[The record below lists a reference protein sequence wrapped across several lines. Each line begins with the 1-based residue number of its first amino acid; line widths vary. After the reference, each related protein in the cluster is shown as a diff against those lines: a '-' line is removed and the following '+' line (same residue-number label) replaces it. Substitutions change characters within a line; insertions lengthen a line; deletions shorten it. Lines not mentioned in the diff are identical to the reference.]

1 MHPRHCYAPASLP
14 ATRLRAIVL
23 ACAMLGAPSIR
34 AQEVQSA
41 APETATAT
49 ATKTETATSTATSTS
64 TSTATATATST
75 STSTSTSTASI
86 DQVTVVGS
94 RARNRTVFDSSV
106 PIDRFGAR
114 EVDNALA
121 SGDVGA
127 ALQALSPSINFP
139 RIESSGASD
148 SVRGIQL
155 RGLAPDQV
163 LVLINGKRRH
173 TSAVLDT
180 ESSFA
185 GTVPVDINAI
195 PPNAIDHIEILRD
208 GAGAQYGSDAVAGV
222 INIVLK
228 KARTGGAA
236 SVSYGANHTHF
247 DPTGQTL
254 TDGQSV
260 IVNADYGV
268 PLGDAGYFRFGAETR
283 RRSPTERAGPSDAGW
298 TSYNFTPADQALD
311 GKVVFKSGDSRQ
323 RNHYLFY
330 NTQLTLE
337 NGLDVY
343 SFATLNE
350 RTSDGSAYFRY
361 PGDPSNVL
369 ALYPNGYRP
378 VTNGD
383 KRDLSVV
390 AGVRGSA
397 GAWNWDASARH
408 GSDRFD
414 YGVSHSV
421 NASLGAASPTSF
433 HLAGFDF
440 RQDALNV
447 DATRSL
453 DIGLPAPLSLAVGA
467 EWMRE
472 RYTSSAGDPA
482 SYAAGGNTDA
492 PPGAQAGP
500 GLRPSDAYDGS
511 RQIRSVYADVETD
524 LTPRL
529 LVGAA
534 ARYSDYSDFGSAS
547 TGKLSSR
554 YKVTDNFLVR
564 GSLSNSFRAP
574 ALVQTGFRFATLN
587 FNADGTALQTAALLP
602 ASDALARSFGAQQL
616 KPEKS
621 TNVSLG
627 LAWKPAAAT
636 SLTVDA
642 YVIRIRDRITRSSD
656 LQSDAVTAYLAGAGR
671 SDIQS
676 VAYLANLLDTRTKG
690 LDVVLNHDLAFSK
703 GKLNLNA
710 ALNLNKTSL
719 DKVRQS
725 SAALANIDPSLSLL
739 TETSLFRIKH
749 ASPNSKLILGADWQ
763 AAGWGVQARATRFGE
778 LKDFSYDS
786 DAPLIDGIPAQ
797 RFGAVWSLDLEGQ
810 LKLSKQLTLS
820 VGGNNILDRYPQRV
834 RETNNATY
842 GGALPY
848 NFINPIGVNGAYFY
862 AKLSYNF

>member
-1 MHPRHCYAPASLP
+1 MHTCHFYPVSATP
-14 ATRLRAIVL
+14 ATPLRAIVL
-23 ACAMLGAPSIR
+23 ACAMLGAPCAW
-34 AQEVQSA
+34 AQDAQPTTGSA
-41 APETATAT
+41 NETAG
-49 ATKTETATSTATSTS
+49 
-64 TSTATATATST
+64 
-75 STSTSTSTASI
+75 ASI

-106 PIDRFGAR
+106 PIDRFGVR
-114 EVDNALA
+114 EISNAL
-121 SGDVGA
+121 STGDVGA
-127 ALQALSPSINFP
+127 ALQNLSPSINFP

-163 LVLINGKRRH
+163 LLLINGKRRH

-228 KARTGGAA
+228 KARTGGGA

-247 DPTGQTL
+247 EPTDQTL

-268 PLGDAGYFRFGAETR
+268 PLGEAGFFRFGAETR

-323 RNHYLFY
+323 RNNYLFY
-330 NTQLTLE
+330 NTQLTLA
-337 NGLDVY
+337 NGLDLY

-350 RTSDGSAYFRY
+350 RKSDGSAYFRY
-361 PGDPSNVL
+361 PGDPSNVP

-383 KRDLSVV
+383 KRDLSIV

-397 GAWNWDASARH
+397 GEWNWDASARH

-421 NASLGAASPTSF
+421 NASLGAASPTRF
-433 HLAGFDF
+433 KLAGFDF
-440 RQDALNV
+440 RQNALNL
-447 DATRSL
+447 DATRTV
-453 DIGLPAPLSLAVGA
+453 DIGLPSPLSVAVGA

-472 RYTSSAGDPA
+472 TYTSSAGDPA
-482 SYAAGGNTDA
+482 SYAAGGFTDA

-511 RQIRSVYADVETD
+511 RQVRSVYADVEND

-547 TGKLSSR
+547 TGKLSTR
-554 YKVTDNFLVR
+554 YKVTDTFLVR

-587 FNADGTALQTAALLP
+587 FNADGTALQTSALLP
-602 ASDALARSFGAQQL
+602 ASDPLARSFGAQQL

-621 TNVSLG
+621 ANVSLG

-636 SLTVDA
+636 SVTVDA

-656 LQSDAVTAYLAGAGR
+656 LQSDAVTAYLAANGR

-690 LDVVLNHDLAFSK
+690 LDVVLNHELAFTS

-725 SAALANIDPSLSLL
+725 SATLANIDPSLTLL

-749 ASPNSKLILGADWQ
+749 ASPTSKLILGADWQ

-810 LKLSKQLTLS
+810 LKLSKQLTVS

-834 RETNNATY
+834 RQTNNATY

-862 AKLSYNF
+862 AKLNYTF